1 MNPADDPVALG
12 RTALERGDWTGARR
26 HFETAIHRQETGPAL
41 DGLSDALFWLGELE
55 ASLHHRSRAFG
66 IYREAGDL
74 CRAAR
79 AALWL
84 AMGYLSGFG
93 NAPAANGWLQRAER
107 LLDKAGPCSER
118 GWFEQLR
125 GKMTPDPA
133 ATARHSHQ
141 AVEIAR
147 QHRDADLEVWALS
160 EEGRALVV
168 MGRVD
173 EGMAMLDEA
182 VAAATAGDA
191 RDLLIVGNA
200 YCNMLSACDRAA
212 DFARA
217 VQWCQVV
224 DEFTRRHHCPPV
236 FSYCR
241 VVYSG
246 ILIATGRWDEAEEE
260 LKTALRTVEHAFPQ
274 EKVHSLSRLAL
285 LCVRRGRFEEAGQLL
300 TGLET
305 HGLAAE
311 ASALLHLAQGEA
323 ALASALLERRIEAL
337 GDGLAAVPLLRLLV
351 DARLSTGEIDEG
363 KGAASRLLAIA
374 ERSNRPPIQAMAFL
388 AIAKVQLACDE
399 AAHAAFERASSLFD
413 ELGMA
418 FDAAITRLEWA
429 RALIATDREIAGED
443 VRWALSTFER
453 LGARPHADRAAALLR
468 ELGAGSRPGPHVAGV
483 LTRRE
488 NEVLDLLSHG
498 LSNLEIAGRLFIS
511 PKTVEHHV
519 GRILSKLGLRN
530 RAEVVAWVLRH
541 PPEKSDAK

>member
-1 MNPADDPVALG
+1 MNPPDESAALG
-12 RTALERGDWTGARR
+12 RAALERGDWTGARR
-26 HFETAIHRQETGPAL
+26 HFETAIRRRETGPAL
-41 DGLSDALFWLGELE
+41 EGLSDALFWLGDLE
-55 ASLHHRSRAFG
+55 TSLHHRSRAFG
-66 IYREAGDL
+66 LYRKAGDL

-84 AMGYLSGFG
+84 AMGYLSGYG
-93 NAPAANGWLQRAER
+93 NAPVANGWLQRAER
-107 LLDKAGPCSER
+107 LLDEAGPCSER

-133 ATARHSHQ
+133 TTARHAHQ

-147 QHRDADLEVWALS
+147 EHGDADLEVWALS

-191 RDLLIVGNA
+191 RDLLIVGNT

-224 DEFTRRHHCPPV
+224 DDFTRRHHCPPV
-236 FSYCR
+236 FNYCR

-260 LKTALRTVEHAFPQ
+260 LKTALRTVEQAFPQ

-285 LCVRRGRFEEAGQLL
+285 LCVRRGRLEEAAQLL
-300 TGLET
+300 SGLET
-305 HGLAAE
+305 HGLATE
-311 ASALLHLAQGEA
+311 ASALLHMAHGEA
-323 ALASALLERRIEAL
+323 ALAIGLLERRIEAL
-337 GDGLAAVPLLRLLV
+337 GNGLPAVPLLRLLV
-351 DARLSTGEIDEG
+351 DARLGTGEIHG
-363 KGAASRLLAIA
+363 ATVAASRLLAIA

-388 AIAKVQLACDE
+388 ALARVQLASDE
-399 AAHAAFERASSLFD
+399 AAHVAFEKASSLFD

-418 FDAAITRLEWA
+418 FDAAITRMEWA
-429 RALIATDREIAGED
+429 RALIPTDREIARED
-443 VRWALSTFER
+443 ARWALSTFER

-468 ELGAGSRPGPHVAGV
+468 ELGAGSRPRPHVAGV

-498 LSNLEIAGRLFIS
+498 LSNTEIAGRLFIS

-519 GRILSKLGLRN
+519 GHILSKLGLRS

-541 PPEKSDAK
+541 SPEKSGAK